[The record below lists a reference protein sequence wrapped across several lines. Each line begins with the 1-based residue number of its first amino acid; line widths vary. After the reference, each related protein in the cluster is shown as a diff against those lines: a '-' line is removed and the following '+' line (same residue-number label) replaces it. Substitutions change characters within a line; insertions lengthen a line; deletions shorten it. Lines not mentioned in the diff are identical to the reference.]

1 MRNRPR
7 LTPGRWRAVF
17 YAVLVHAV
25 VITVIVI
32 GFNWTHTP
40 PATGPGKPIDATI
53 AEDPKQKKLEE
64 DRRRAEE
71 QKRREQEA
79 EKKRQEEAR
88 KREEAE
94 KQRLEAERKQEVER
108 KQAEEQKQRQVE
120 AEKKR
125 QAELKRQQEEEAR
138 RKQDAERKR
147 AEEQKR
153 REEETRKRAE
163 AEKKRREELR
173 QKAEAERRRK
183 AAEEQLKQSLAA
195 EEEARAEEV
204 RRGRAA
210 TEMEKYLAAIRQR
223 VSSRWN
229 QPTNAPAGLK
239 CVVRVSFVPGTW
251 EIVKAVIVRSS
262 GNKTFD
268 DSVERAVL
276 ASSPL
281 PLPST
286 NPDLFKYFGE
296 LQFEFEPKTK

>member
-1 MRNRPR
+1 VRNRPR

-25 VITVIVI
+25 VILVIVI
-32 GFNWTHTP
+32 GFRWTHTP

-53 AEDPKQKKLEE
+53 AEDPQIKKKEE
-64 DRRRAEE
+64 NRRRAEE

-94 KQRLEAERKQEVER
+94 KQRLEAESKKAEAEKQ
-108 KQAEEQKQRQVE
+108 QQVE

-125 QAELKRQQEEEAR
+125 QADLKRQQEEATR
-138 RKQDAERKR
+138 RKQEAERKR

-153 REEETRKRAE
+153 RDEEARQKAAT
-163 AEKKRREELR
+163 EKKRQEELR
-173 QKAEAERRRK
+173 QKAEAERQRK
-183 AAEEQLKQSLAA
+183 AAEEQLKQQLAA
-195 EEEARAEEV
+195 EEEARAEEA

-210 TEMEKYLAAIRQR
+210 TEMEKYLAAIRQHVTR
-223 VSSRWN
+223 RWN

-239 CVVRVSFVPGTW
+239 CVVRVRFVPGTW
-251 EIVKAVIVRSS
+251 EIVEAVIVRGS

-281 PLPST
+281 PLPS
-286 NPDLFKYFGE
+286 NPDLLKYFGE
-296 LQFEFEPKTK
+296 LQFEFEPKAK